1 MSAEVKPTLP
11 TLTFMSDDATGNERR
26 DALLREDRELKRRR
40 EEIRAELEAMG
51 PDAIDAWYQQEYE
64 REYAVNAR
72 KAERRRQLRATDEER
87 KRKVRERRARMTPE
101 ARAHWDG
108 LIAGVREYSKEEQ
121 REELF
126 ARRRRRSKTEQ
137 HRGDGGMEMEVEM
150 KSRE

>member
-1 MSAEVKPTLP
+1 MSAEVKPTLR

-72 KAERRRQLRATDEER
+72 KAERRRQLRAADEER
-87 KRKVRERRARMTPE
+87 KRKVDERRARMKRCIE
-101 ARAHWDG
+101 R
-108 LIAGVREYSKEEQ
+108 SKSVPMLNGPKTIEH
-121 REELF
+121 EELVSANDLKKPF
-126 ARRRRRSKTEQ
+126 QRNYRRF
-137 HRGDGGMEMEVEM
+137 
-150 KSRE
+150 